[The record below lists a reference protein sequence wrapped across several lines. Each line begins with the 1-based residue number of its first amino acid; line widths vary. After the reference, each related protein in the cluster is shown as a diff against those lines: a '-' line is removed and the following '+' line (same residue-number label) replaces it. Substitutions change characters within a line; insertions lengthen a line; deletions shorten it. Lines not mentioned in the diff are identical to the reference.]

1 MEVSLNLFEK
11 ISYWLKIPTAIE
23 WGLIA
28 ALIAV
33 FLIALVTAV
42 GS

>member
-1 MEVSLNLFEK
+1 MKNPLPKL
-11 ISYWLKIPTAIE
+11 TAIE

-33 FLIALVTAV
+33 AVIGTLQALTVA
-42 GS
+42 